1 MEPSRNEEYRPLD
14 LFSSQ
19 FGLASPTQI
28 FRNLYSSPPKTNE
41 DLKETT
47 LQGTITYP
55 TYGKV
60 KSSDSKV
67 PAVIL
72 GYLSSME
79 DILVE
84 STLHFYDLKG
94 WGNLQSTS
102 NISSFKIFQSDQNS
116 MNFCHPF

>member
-1 MEPSRNEEYRPLD
+1 MKI
-14 LFSSQ
+14 
-19 FGLASPTQI
+19 T
-28 FRNLYSSPPKTNE
+28 K
-41 DLKETT
+41 KTT

-67 PAVIL
+67 PAGIL

-94 WGNLQSTS
+94 WGNQLHFKHLKLQ
-102 NISSFKIFQSDQNS
+102 I
-116 MNFCHPF
+116 